1 MPHGRHIPPHF
12 LFSSRRRH
20 TRSLRDW
27 SSDVCSSDLAANVLT
42 SVKTRRQTV
51 AAALATCPVGTWVEV
66 DELFTR
72 MRRSGLSPAVA
83 RSERALWRLYI
94 ADPQYGSLGYAGFH
108 DWPLLEGRY
117 TLAVLFEYAGTLG
130 LFDLAYTD
138 PAGARDD
145 FRGNWGTDDLDYLS
159 RYDGLRAVR
168 LTALGGYVLGLH
180 PAYEPPAPEAPARD
194 SLKVLPNLD
203 IVATGTVSAADRL
216 ALDTF
221 AAPAGDRVWTVRAD
235 TLLVAVVTARAGRLR
250 DLGVVRLVHC
260 AEPALA
266 ALIARDRQL
275 RTLCQ
280 PVGEHHLAV
289 PLDREDAFR
298 GALHTL
304 GYALPR
310 YLPP

>member
-1 MPHGRHIPPHF
+1 
-12 LFSSRRRH
+12 
-20 TRSLRDW
+20 
-27 SSDVCSSDLAANVLT
+27 V
-42 SVKTRRQTV
+42 
-51 AAALATCPVGTWVEV
+51 
-66 DELFTR
+66 
-72 MRRSGLSPAVA
+72 
-83 RSERALWRLYI
+83 
-94 ADPQYGSLGYAGFH
+94 
-108 DWPLLEGRY
+108 LEGRY

-130 LFDLAYTD
+130 LLDLAYTD

-168 LTALGGYVLGLH
+168 LNTLGGYALGLH
-180 PAYEPPAPEAPARD
+180 TAYQPPAADPAARD
-194 SLKVLPNLD
+194 ALKVLPNLD
-203 IVATGTVSAADRL
+203 IVAVGTLPAADRL

-235 TLLVAVVTARAGRLR
+235 TLLAAIDSGRTGAELVAFLADRTTHELPAALTTLVADVTARAGRLR

-266 ALIARDRQL
+266 ALIARDRHL

-289 PLDREDAFR
+289 PLDRESAFR
-298 GALHTL
+298 GALHTPGIFPVTSHPDRVSSRPAGL
-304 GYALPR
+304 GSVRCPGPCQDCMCGPR
-310 YLPP
+310 PARPLVRLDRG

>member
-94 ADPQYGSLGYAGFH
+94 ADPQYGSLGYAGFG
-108 DWPLLEGRY
+108 DWQILEGRY

-130 LFDLAYTD
+130 LLDLAYTD

-145 FRGNWGTDDLDYLS
+145 FRGNWGTDELDYLS

-168 LTALGGYVLGLH
+168 LNTLGAYVLGLTDR
-180 PAYEPPAPEAPARD
+180 YELPVGGPPGQQT
-194 SLKVLPNLD
+194 LMVLPNLD
-203 IVATGTVSAADRL
+203 IVVTGEMPPADRL
-216 ALDTF
+216 MLDAY
-221 AAPAGDRVWTVRAD
+221 AARTADRVWTLREAS
-235 TLLVAVVTARAGRLR
+235 LL
-250 DLGVVRLVHC
+250 
-260 AEPALA
+260 
-266 ALIARDRQL
+266 
-275 RTLCQ
+275 
-280 PVGEHHLAV
+280 
-289 PLDREDAFR
+289 
-298 GALHTL
+298 
-304 GYALPR
+304 
-310 YLPP
+310 